1 MTSAY
6 GVNSTNGMVFRMGQL
21 ESVKRP
27 GPGIQVTREIVTDA
41 GKAESLD
48 EEAEHTK
55 FAV

>member
-48 EEAEHTK
+48 EEEHTTK